1 MFVHS
6 GVALQGYPTR
16 RCAVRKRTARRIS
29 MAAASCRRP
38 LYFLEVACISYRTI
52 LEPCSLMLM
61 SPTTQDKIDTQYAG
75 NHATIDPTGDKS
87 SLNHSLGDSWRLG
100 GEFLE
105 ASGPPGCE
113 NHICGLP
120 LWEAL
125 GRIITTFGERLFL
138 YFLGSLQNII
148 SSIVWSMCDT
158 FLESFFGVFGEGVI

>member
-1 MFVHS
+1 MRSF
-6 GVALQGYPTR
+6 
-16 RCAVRKRTARRIS
+16 RKSCPKSIIQQLTEHHATIDRT
-29 MAAASCRRP
+29 
-38 LYFLEVACISYRTI
+38 
-52 LEPCSLMLM
+52 
-61 SPTTQDKIDTQYAG
+61 YAEH
-75 NHATIDPTGDKS
+75 HATIDPTGDKS

-138 YFLGSLQNII
+138 YFLGSLQNSI

-158 FLESFFGVFGEGVI
+158 FLESFLVFWRRGDIVIFATPPMYNHCF